1 MASPERGPIAHLEW
15 AAMPSHMTRSLAVLV
30 SAVAVAGLT
39 VACSPSAD
47 PAGDR
52 DKPAG
57 RSAAAGSGSTR
68 ENAGASAPA
77 PPRAGECR
85 DLGYA
90 EVSLFSDETRTT
102 PCAKKHTAYTFAV
115 KKLPRDIAFTGVAI
129 ENDAVQ
135 NFAGESCRTAFARFI
150 GGDAAER
157 ALSRLTVTYFV
168 PNQRHFDLGARWVR
182 CDVVA
187 LQSANVL
194 ADLPRRLRSILDV
207 HSALER
213 FGVCSTAEPG
223 SAGFRLVMCSQD
235 HAYRALA
242 ALRLGGSHAPYPGE
256 PVARGDGRQRCE
268 DLVDDALG
276 PGGGYTFGWTYPSAA
291 DWRAGQRF
299 GYCWH
304 KTTR

>member
-1 MASPERGPIAHLEW
+1 MPRHL
-15 AAMPSHMTRSLAVLV
+15 TRSRNAVV
-30 SAVAVAGLT
+30 SAVAVVTLT
-39 VACSPSAD
+39 VGCSPAARQ
-47 PAGDR
+47 AGESDT
-52 DKPAG
+52 ASG
-57 RSAAAGSGSTR
+57 HSAAAGPRSAAESPAR
-68 ENAGASAPA
+68 SAPP
-77 PPRAGECR
+77 PPRVGECR
-85 DLGYA
+85 ILGYA
-90 EVSLFSDETRTT
+90 EISLFSDTTRTT

-115 KKLPRDIAFTGVAI
+115 KKLPADIAFTGVAI

-182 CDVVA
+182 CDAVA

-194 ADLPRRLRSILDV
+194 ADLPRQKLRGILND
-207 HSALER
+207 HGALDR
-213 FGVCSTAEPG
+213 FGVCSTTEPG
-223 SAGFRLVMCSQD
+223 SAGFKLVMCSQD

-256 PVARGDGRQRCE
+256 QVTRVDGRQRCKHV
-268 DLVDDALG
+268 VDDVLG
-276 PGGGYTFGWTYPSAA
+276 PGGGYTFGWTYPSPS
-291 DWRAGQRF
+291 DWQSGQRF

-304 KTTR
+304 KTTG